1 MTSAEMTQLQ
11 MVKERLHE
19 SFLALALGVRL
30 FFFKVCHFVA
40 IPLMSSYYII
50 YIYIYI
56 VEISPDH
63 ACLSSPGSPSCR
75 NIPAQGTL
83 ESLRKRPSLA
93 ARRIAAFDGKRSC
106 LIQGGL
112 LLRDLAVA
120 LCALRSWPRPT
131 VVEATRCWCWPASKH
146 YIPDELYGFYH
157 GIRWQAGD

>member
-1 MTSAEMTQLQ
+1 MQ

-30 FFFKVCHFVA
+30 FLFKVCHFVA

-75 NIPAQGTL
+75 NIPAQGAL

-93 ARRIAAFDGKRSC
+93 ARRIAAFDIYIYDRLTITYITLHNS
-106 LIQGGL
+106 I
-112 LLRDLAVA
+112 A
-120 LCALRSWPRPT
+120 LYFQIGSTYFQHFKTQLSP
-131 VVEATRCWCWPASKH
+131 AT
-146 YIPDELYGFYH
+146 
-157 GIRWQAGD
+157 